1 MCVWFHGILL
11 RIFAHKLWNM
21 QKCYAASET
30 VTILFSLR
38 HVQAANPGFT
48 WENGRINDACVVH
61 VRACMC
67 VSIT

>member
-38 HVQAANPGFT
+38 HMCKRLTQVLRGKM
-48 WENGRINDACVVH
+48 VV
-61 VRACMC
+61 
-67 VSIT
+67 